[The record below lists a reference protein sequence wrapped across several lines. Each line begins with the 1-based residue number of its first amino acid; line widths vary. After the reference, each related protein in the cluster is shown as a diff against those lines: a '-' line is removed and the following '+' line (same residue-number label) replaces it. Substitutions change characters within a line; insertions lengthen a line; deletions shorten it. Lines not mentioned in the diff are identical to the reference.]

1 MILDMLVKIALYE
14 QALATITDRGVL
26 FSLFSLA
33 IIMLI
38 ISNLWEWWTMGG
50 FLLPLSSLITP
61 QSKYASIW
69 LYLHSYL
76 IWFSVAGKILIFF
89 SFLVLH
95 RFRLET
101 GGSFWLGKHVAVISL
116 FFHYSWNSLSACFN
130 YSKLGCFFELT
141 ILHWNCEP
149 PLPCKSSSIRLNLPL
164 SCITLFH
171 FFASVLTVEKY
182 EHLMDAIFMENT

>member
-69 LYLHSYL
+69 LYLHPYL

-89 SFLVLH
+89 FLFSFAQIQIRDW
-95 RFRLET
+95 RFLLIRKT
-101 GGSFWLGKHVAVISL
+101 CGCNKSL
-116 FFHYSWNSLSACFN
+116 FSLFLEFSICMLQLFKAWLLLWIN
-130 YSKLGCFFELT
+130 YSPLELWT
-141 ILHWNCEP
+141 STAMQVFIN
-149 PLPCKSSSIRLNLPL
+149 
-164 SCITLFH
+164 
-171 FFASVLTVEKY
+171 
-182 EHLMDAIFMENT
+182 